1 MNAIFQQISE
11 QDISSLLGLMREFYQ
26 QQHMRFDEVVAA
38 KAVTKLLADPS
49 LGQICFIYRGTELA
63 GYFVLTI
70 CVSLEFHGNFALL
83 DELYV
88 REAFRRQ
95 KLGTTVI
102 SFVENLCRQKGIKA
116 LRLEV
121 GRANDGAQRLYR
133 ASGFTEDARY
143 LYTKWL

>member
-49 LGQICFIYRGTELA
+49 LGQVCFIYRGSELA

-88 REAFRRQ
+88 REAFRGQ

>member
-49 LGQICFIYRGTELA
+49 LGQICFIYRGSELA

-121 GRANDGAQRLYR
+121 GRTNDGAQRLYR